1 MDREQIA
8 RDRIVMCRDWIGQK
22 FPGMD
27 SGDKVE
33 MAVALD
39 ELLEAR
45 EQAAREPLRAQ
56 IAALVQ
62 SLQDCLDFIYSVGA
76 DSPSHPHKDAATLI
90 CEAGPAMR
98 DSITAAR
105 EHDEAIERAAFEAG
119 RDAAH
124 DAAHD
129 AIHKAVAEM
138 VECNRLKNEVCAAIA
153 LVSPPAQETG

>member
-1 MDREQIA
+1 
-8 RDRIVMCRDWIGQK
+8 
-22 FPGMD
+22 MD

-45 EQAAREPLRAQ
+45 EQA
-56 IAALVQ
+56 I
-62 SLQDCLDFIYSVGA
+62 
-76 DSPSHPHKDAATLI
+76 K
-90 CEAGPAMR
+90 
-98 DSITAAR
+98 
-105 EHDEAIERAAFEAG
+105 RAAFEAG